1 MAALNLD
8 LLQKRKNIPAL
19 FKVLFGMRQ
28 PSEPKEIKKLK
39 VFDTSLNEYQQEA
52 VRFVLGSPEISLI
65 HGPPGKI

>member
-1 MAALNLD
+1 MTALNLD
-8 LLQKRKNIPAL
+8 LLQKGKNIPAV
-19 FKVLFGMRQ
+19 FKVLFGMQQ

-39 VFDTSLNEYQQEA
+39 IFDTSLNEYQREA